1 MLGQGS
7 YTVAWHHPFLT
18 KQICHLPQPAWR
30 GSWPSN
36 GSMHLGDPKAQIQG
50 QMWACRQGKG
60 VDVCT
65 LPLILSQALL
75 LPTPS
80 HLSCLNSS
88 LALFQVISK
97 GPLQRD
103 YTKHKPSLAI
113 PPFKKLSSTALQ
125 IKFEHL
131 SKAHKIW
138 PTHLYL
144 LFNLLG
150 ERPSSPR
157 GLKTPFH
164 FHRFWF
170 CFVLFFLIFIYLA
183 VPGLSCGVFSCSI
196 WNLVS
201 RLGSNPG
208 PLHWEHGVLAT
219 GPAGESLLPTLEY
232 SHKVPSSKVFSN
244 PSKQVD
250 GTWSTIN
257 YYCLYH
263 GVSQ

>member
-1 MLGQGS
+1 M
-7 YTVAWHHPFLT
+7 
-18 KQICHLPQPAWR
+18 QICHLPQPAWR

-36 GSMHLGDPKAQIQG
+36 GSMHLGDPKAPNQG

-65 LPLILSQALL
+65 LPLILSQAPL

-88 LALFQVISK
+88 LALFKVISK

-103 YTKHKPSLAI
+103 YTKHKPSLAT
-113 PPFKKLSSTALQ
+113 PPFKKLSSTDLQ

-138 PTHLYL
+138 PTQLYL

-157 GLKTPFH
+157 GLKTPFY
-164 FHRFWF
+164 FHRFW
-170 CFVLFFLIFIYLA
+170 VLFFFFPNIYLFGCA
-183 VPGLSCGVFSCSI
+183 RS
-196 WNLVS
+196 
-201 RLGSNPG
+201 
-208 PLHWEHGVLAT
+208 
-219 GPAGESLLPTLEY
+219 
-232 SHKVPSSKVFSN
+232 
-244 PSKQVD
+244 
-250 GTWSTIN
+250 
-257 YYCLYH
+257 
-263 GVSQ
+263 